1 MNQSTTSALPA
12 RSMRLNTWLYWL
24 TAAAAVLTLV
34 LTGLTLVPDII
45 DPSLRNL
52 AAAAVTGG
60 PEVSVSVGPEIR
72 YLSSADT
79 PEPTILWSTRIVAFL
94 IELAHAS
101 VLAWGLFAAAG
112 LFRRFADG
120 LAFSPE
126 TGRLLR
132 RVGFAL
138 LAYLLLG
145 SPVNTLLVLAATW
158 HGPGEHVLTIGMGLS
173 SEGVLMGL
181 MAGLMI
187 ALGHVLHEAARLADD
202 HRQIV

>member
-1 MNQSTTSALPA
+1 
-12 RSMRLNTWLYWL
+12 
-24 TAAAAVLTLV
+24 
-34 LTGLTLVPDII
+34 
-45 DPSLRNL
+45 
-52 AAAAVTGG
+52 
-60 PEVSVSVGPEIR
+60 
-72 YLSSADT
+72 
-79 PEPTILWSTRIVAFL
+79 
-94 IELAHAS
+94 